1 MNNSMSL
8 LRKRL
13 MEKGATVATTGT
25 LGEREKAEIRQKV
38 LLKTDS
44 IDRKFFA
51 EFENRDTSYERR
63 EQIKESVYRIIYGY
77 VREAAANLPGVVDP
91 ALAELAREITDEV
104 LGFGIIQVLLDD
116 QNVTEIMIVGPKIW
130 IEKDGIK
137 FRYVRDFQTI
147 EQIYLL
153 IERIL
158 APLPG
163 RRVDEASPIVDA
175 RLPDKSRV
183 NIVVR
188 PVAVN
193 GPFITI
199 RKFKRHMNIHELIK
213 RGTLSHRVAGL
224 CKALIRAGFHIIISG
239 NTGSGKTTTANA
251 LSGFIP
257 KWHRIVTI
265 EDAVELQLQQEHVLV
280 HESRPPNIAGEGE
293 ITIRYL
299 VKNALREY
307 PDWIIVG
314 EVRDAE
320 VVDMLQAANTGHKI
334 ITTIHAN
341 SPAELP
347 SRIEGMFQ
355 RAFTNGVSSSFVAK
369 SIVDGLDLVI
379 HQDRLE
385 ETVQGAETVID
396 FDNWDGEES
405 EEEDVPREVKR
416 RITHITGIIGCQG
429 ESVIMQDI
437 LRYDRD
443 RDALVVAPGWEK
455 CIPLFQKHRLTFPD
469 WFREGVVL

>member
-63 EQIKESVYRIIYGY
+63 EQIKESVYRIIHGY

-91 ALAELAREITDEV
+91 ALVELAREITDEV

-265 EDAVELQLQQEHVLV
+265 EDAVELQLQQEHVL
-280 HESRPPNIAGEGE
+280 
-293 ITIRYL
+293 
-299 VKNALREY
+299 
-307 PDWIIVG
+307 
-314 EVRDAE
+314 
-320 VVDMLQAANTGHKI
+320 
-334 ITTIHAN
+334 
-341 SPAELP
+341 
-347 SRIEGMFQ
+347 
-355 RAFTNGVSSSFVAK
+355 
-369 SIVDGLDLVI
+369 
-379 HQDRLE
+379 
-385 ETVQGAETVID
+385 
-396 FDNWDGEES
+396 
-405 EEEDVPREVKR
+405 
-416 RITHITGIIGCQG
+416 
-429 ESVIMQDI
+429 
-437 LRYDRD
+437 
-443 RDALVVAPGWEK
+443 
-455 CIPLFQKHRLTFPD
+455 
-469 WFREGVVL
+469 